1 VTPEKLSQAIRVV
14 LTEAVESGELTA
26 VVPDEVR
33 VERPR
38 TRQHGDWST
47 NVALQLAKAAGQ
59 PPRELAQLVAKRLAA
74 VPGVASVDVAG
85 PGFLNIVLDAAAAG
99 VLARTI
105 VESGGRYGDNEAL
118 SGHVVNL
125 EFVSANPTGPLHIG
139 HTRWAALGDAL
150 GRVLSAAGADVTR
163 EFYVNDAGAQMDR
176 FGASV
181 LARMHGDD
189 VPEDGYHGEYVVEL
203 AQKVRTE
210 LEARGEDADV
220 AGLDEVRDLAYRAQ
234 LDELKQ
240 VLGDFGV
247 LFDVWFSERSLHDS
261 GAVTQAV
268 DRLRAEGHVYD
279 SEGAVWL
286 RTTEFG
292 DDRDRVLVRSDG
304 STTYFA
310 ADAAYYLS
318 KKDRGFDEKVYMLGA
333 DHHGYVGRLKAIA
346 ACAGDDPERNIEVLI
361 GQLVTVSGA
370 RLSKRAGNIIELR
383 DVVAWLGR
391 DAVRYSLA
399 RYPADSPITL
409 DPDLLTKRSNDNPV
423 FYVQY
428 AHARTCNVTRLATED
443 GVLTEDGFDPSLLT
457 DETESVL
464 LATLGEF
471 PGVVATAAELREP
484 HRVARYLESLAASYH
499 KWYDTCRVRPMDA
512 DEQITDLHR
521 TRLWLNEATRTVL
534 ARGLDLLG
542 VSAPER
548 M

>member
-1 VTPEKLSQAIRVV
+1 MTPDKLSQAIRSV

-26 VVPDEVR
+26 AVPGEVR

-38 TRQHGDWST
+38 NRQHGDWST
-47 NVALQLAKAAGQ
+47 NVALQLAKAAGV
-59 PPRELAQLVAKRLAA
+59 PPRDLAQLVAKRLAE
-74 VPGVASVDVAG
+74 VPGITSVDVAG
-85 PGFLNIVLDAAAAG
+85 PGFLNIVVDAAAAG
-99 VLARTI
+99 ELARTI
-105 VESGGRYGDNEAL
+105 VESGGRYGDNDAL

-203 AQKVRTE
+203 AQKVRAE
-210 LEARGEDADV
+210 LEARGEDADL
-220 AGLDEVRDLAYRAQ
+220 AGLEEVRDLAYQAQ
-234 LDELKQ
+234 LDELQQ
-240 VLGDFGV
+240 VLADFGV
-247 LFDVWFSERSLHDS
+247 LFDVWFSERTLHDS

-268 DRLRAEGHVYD
+268 ERLREQGHVYD

-346 ACAGDDPERNIEVLI
+346 ACAGDDPERSIEVLI
-361 GQLVTVSGA
+361 GQLVTISGA
-370 RLSKRAGNIIELR
+370 RLSKRAGNIVELR

-428 AHARTCNVTRLATED
+428 AHARTCNVTRLALED
-443 GVLTEDGFDPSLLT
+443 GVRTDEGFDPSLLT

-484 HRVARYLESLAASYH
+484 HRVARYLESLAAAYH

-512 DEQITDLHR
+512 DEPVTDLHR
-521 TRLWLNEATRTVL
+521 TRLRLNEATRVVL